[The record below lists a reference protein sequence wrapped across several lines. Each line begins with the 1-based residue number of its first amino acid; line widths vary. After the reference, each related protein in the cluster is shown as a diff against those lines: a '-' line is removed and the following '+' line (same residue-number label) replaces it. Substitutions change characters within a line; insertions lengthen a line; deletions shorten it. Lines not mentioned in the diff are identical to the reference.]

1 MTATARR
8 ALVLGPPLVLGLLE
22 RGHPGVM
29 PGTPIAATLA
39 PIATW
44 WTVLHV
50 AQVPLFA
57 PLGLA
62 VWRLVHDLDGRA
74 ARISGGAVA
83 VFVVIY
89 PAFDAAVGVGSGVV
103 LVALGPLSAD
113 GMAAIEPAL
122 RALFWGPVTGMMA
135 IVGGGRGWWPCWPRP
150 GRGAE
155 PAHRGRSW
163 RCSRPRACCSDSATS
178 ARSARSPAAR
188 FWSRRDGSSRPAR
201 GAGPHPS
208 RDTLGPIPDVA
219 PVRSA

>member
-1 MTATARR
+1 MTATTRR
-8 ALVLGPPLVLGLLE
+8 ALVLGPPLVLGLLDL
-22 RGHPGVM
+22 GHPGVM

-57 PLGLA
+57 LLGLS
-62 VWRLVHDLDGRA
+62 VWLLVRDLDGRA

-103 LVALGPLSAD
+103 LYALGPLSAD

-135 IVGGGRGWWPCWPRP
+135 IVGGGAWVV
-150 GRGAE
+150 ALL
-155 PAHRGRSW
+155 
-163 RCSRPRACCSDSATS
+163 
-178 ARSARSPAAR
+178 AAA
-188 FWSRRDGSSRPAR
+188 WAWR
-201 GAGPHPS
+201 GAGAPWPIVALLAASGLLLGFSHIRPFGPLACGALLVAAGWIES
-208 RDTLGPIPDVA
+208 AGARRRAAPRPATL
-219 PVRSA
+219 

>member
-57 PLGLA
+57 LLGLA

-74 ARISGGAVA
+74 GRIS
-83 VFVVIY
+83 
-89 PAFDAAVGVGSGVV
+89 AA
-103 LVALGPLSAD
+103 
-113 GMAAIEPAL
+113 
-122 RALFWGPVTGMMA
+122 
-135 IVGGGRGWWPCWPRP
+135 
-150 GRGAE
+150 
-155 PAHRGRSW
+155 
-163 RCSRPRACCSDSATS
+163 
-178 ARSARSPAAR
+178 
-188 FWSRRDGSSRPAR
+188 
-201 GAGPHPS
+201 PS
-208 RDTLGPIPDVA
+208 R
-219 PVRSA
+219 SSS

>member
-22 RGHPGVM
+22 LGHPGVM

-57 PLGLA
+57 LLGLA

-122 RALFWGPVTGMMA
+122 HALFWGPVTGMMA
-135 IVGGGRGWWPCWPRP
+135 IVGGGAWVV
-150 GRGAE
+150 ALL
-155 PAHRGRSW
+155 
-163 RCSRPRACCSDSATS
+163 
-178 ARSARSPAAR
+178 AAA
-188 FWSRRDGSSRPAR
+188 WAWR
-201 GAGPHPS
+201 GAGAPWPIVALLAASGLLLGFSHIRPFGPLACGALLVAAGWIES
-208 RDTLGPIPDVA
+208 AGARRRAAPRPATL
-219 PVRSA
+219 